1 MRVTSTTQYLQLSND
16 LGASLSRFQDL
27 QGQLSDLKRIHQLSD
42 APSDAVSVL
51 RYQAQQDDWAAWQR
65 SADDASSWASN
76 TDSSLQ
82 SAATLMQRAKTLA
95 TSSVNGAMG
104 ADSRAAL
111 ADEISSI
118 RSQLVDIANTNVGGR
133 ALFAGLQNTA
143 VTQVSGAWTFTGD
156 SEAVKRQIGSASTVQ
171 VNADGAQV
179 FGFTAGAG
187 KDVFSVLDQLA
198 TDVRSGNTTAIAT
211 DQDDLNA
218 RYSNLTTAMGAVGA
232 LENTI
237 STQQNLASSTVG
249 TLKQQQSNLQD
260 ADLAET
266 ILLLNQAQV
275 AYQAALGAT
284 AKANLPSLASYLS

>member
-1 MRVTSTTQYLQLSND
+1 MRVTSTTQYLQLSSD
-16 LGASLSRFQDL
+16 LGASLSRFSDMQT
-27 QGQLSDLKRIHQLSD
+27 QLSDLKRIHQLSD

-65 SADDASSWASN
+65 SADDASTWASN

-104 ADSRAAL
+104 ADSRAAI
-111 ADEISSI
+111 ADEITSI

-143 VTQVSGAWTFTGD
+143 VTQVNGAWTFTGD

-187 KDVFSVLDQLA
+187 QDVFSVLDQLA

-211 DQDDLNA
+211 DQDNLNA
-218 RYSNLTTAMGAVGA
+218 RYGNLTTAMGAVGA

-237 STQQNLASSTVG
+237 STQQNLASANLS

-266 ILLLNQAQV
+266 ILLLNQAQT